1 MCMGPLQRAAG
12 VPLAALAAVA
22 SLALV
27 ASLTGCARGVSGTGG
42 PGAPGGPHDGAG
54 VAAPGPGGPGDTGN
68 PEEALAA
75 WSTFPVDRQPR
86 PIVLVGPSLVVYA
99 GYQTGTA
106 KAAAMTGSYRLAVSL
121 PPDPRPTPVDV
132 PGGPATLP
140 LIGAAAAI
148 DRMKADVAGAQPD
161 PSVTPLA
168 IVGLEFGTAPIAT
181 DRGTL
186 TLPVWRVHT
195 ADELGPTIVL
205 AVADSGLAARAGST
219 GPAVT
224 PGQRASG
231 AAKVSA
237 DGRHLTIT
245 AQESVPHCPG
255 EPIYQTTAG
264 VRESATAAVVVYTR
278 TQVSAVPTDPGGS
291 CALYLK
297 LQPVTYQVDLATPLG
312 NRVLVD
318 TDGNPQPVTTG

>member
-1 MCMGPLQRAAG
+1 MNMRTLQRAAG
-12 VPLAALAAVA
+12 APLAALAAVA

-27 ASLTGCARGVSGTGG
+27 TSLTGCARGASGTGG
-42 PGAPGGPHDGAG
+42 PGAPGAPHDGAG
-54 VAAPGPGGPGDTGN
+54 VAAPGPGDTGN
-68 PEEALAA
+68 PEDALAA
-75 WSTFPVDRQPR
+75 WSTFPVNRQPR

-121 PPDPRPTPVDV
+121 PPDPRPTPVDL

-148 DRMKADVAGAQPD
+148 DRMKADVAGTPPD

-168 IVGLEFGTAPIAT
+168 IVGIEFGTAPIAT

-195 ADELGPTIVL
+195 AGELGPTTVL

-219 GPAVT
+219 GPAAA
-224 PGQRASG
+224 PGQQASG

-255 EPIYQTTAG
+255 EPIYKTTAG
-264 VRESATAAVVVYTR
+264 VRESATAAVVVYAR
-278 TQVSAVPTDPGGS
+278 TQVSAIPRDPGGS

-318 TDGNPQPVTTG
+318 TAGDPQPVTTG